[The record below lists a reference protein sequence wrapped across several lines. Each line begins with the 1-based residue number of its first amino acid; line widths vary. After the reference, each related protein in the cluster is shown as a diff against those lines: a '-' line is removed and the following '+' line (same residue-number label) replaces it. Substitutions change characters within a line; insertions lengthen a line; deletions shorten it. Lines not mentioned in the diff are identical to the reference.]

1 MCGGELYMYVYLE
14 NEFMGIKIW
23 KIIYFKTRVSRKIK
37 MFDKVRLIGKNIDI
51 INKFLLYIV
60 IINCY

>member
-1 MCGGELYMYVYLE
+1 MYVYLE